1 MVLQNNENDYESYF
15 RNEFQ
20 KMDQNRD
27 GLISYQDLMKLMKK
41 CGYKCTEAELQ
52 DYVNEVEIN
61 EEEKPNEKLLI
72 YTVTYNIHG
81 NMPGNNEIQLLFPKR
96 DNFDK
101 FDIFVINTQ
110 ECLRSITASYFV
122 TSKEPW
128 VNSLCNFF
136 GDKYTNIINSNLGAL
151 HLSIFVK
158 KEKVMNFHD
167 LRTGEIK
174 TGFLNIMANKGAV
187 SASMKYFNKN
197 ILFISCH
204 LDAGHN
210 NQIERNKSLNRIGTL
225 LRTTSNKESTN
236 KLKSLKTTLT
246 LRQNENN
253 NDNNN
258 NNNKLTKTNSLFFK
272 SNEEEDKKSEEF
284 NKQNDKETNKHKE
297 KENNEEIKIE
307 NNDVNN
313 DENNYEKENI
323 NKNNDFLDLNG
334 DNESASLME
343 VNNNGQNDVEEKS
356 TDDYDFVIMSGDFN
370 YRLDIKKDEAYDYM
384 EKNDP
389 EILWEKDQFTPDIK
403 EKNNYREGIIKFMPT
418 YKYKDFS
425 NEFDYS
431 RIPGWTDR
439 ILYKSKEYYDIM
451 LCEYSS
457 IPEINIS
464 DHKPVYAVFKIDCK
478 YEKYHKKH
486 YLNREKEC
494 NII

>member
-1 MVLQNNENDYESYF
+1 MKNINENNNSNGNA
-15 RNEFQ
+15 NENYLVNYINTY
-20 KMDQNRD
+20 KN
-27 GLISYQDLMKLMKK
+27 YNNNKK
-41 CGYKCTEAELQ
+41 
-52 DYVNEVEIN
+52 N

-81 NMPGNNEIQLLFPKR
+81 NMPGENEIQLLFPKR
-96 DNFDK
+96 ENFDK

-110 ECLRSITASYFV
+110 ECLRSIAASYFV

-128 VNSLCNFF
+128 VNLLCNFF

-246 LRQNENN
+246 LKQIENN
-253 NDNNN
+253 NDNNSN
-258 NNNKLTKTNSLFFK
+258 NNNNDNKKLIKTNSLFFK
-272 SNEEEDKKSEEF
+272 SNEEEEDKKSEEL

-334 DNESASLME
+334 DNESASLIE